1 MSESRVCSQCGQQNS
16 AERVNCQVCQSP
28 LILSGS
34 RDQSVADPDLRV
46 RCPFCAEEILAAAK
60 KCEHCG
66 EWLNGEMDPVATPVT
81 TPNQKPLPRS
91 EPTKSN
97 TVSAEDVQEPMGTL
111 GAYLVYFML
120 FMALVAWGVTSCD
133 EPGTRTDMVGPDTA
147 SVAATD
153 SAPPAGPSVSTLRS
167 GVVETTRGTF
177 TIPGQAWTDGRDL
190 EATPPLT
197 VESINVWDAALR
209 STVVCRVQHGQ
220 QVETLAAER
229 NNAEGRWYLK
239 IRRGSCEGWL
249 PEDWL
254 NKQRHPAVGDRV

>member
-1 MSESRVCSQCGQQNS
+1 MPPKAPASAQKTFPRNEPAKPKPVSAQKDEEPLSFAVFLGLFMGGLFAIFLVIGLTSQAIGLISE
-16 AERVNCQVCQSP
+16 P
-28 LILSGS
+28 
-34 RDQSVADPDLRV
+34 
-46 RCPFCAEEILAAAK
+46 K
-60 KCEHCG
+60 
-66 EWLNGEMDPVATPVT
+66 PVA
-81 TPNQKPLPRS
+81 NQAGIGTAPARVSETLAPSRSTPRS
-91 EPTKSN
+91 S
-97 TVSAEDVQEPMGTL
+97 
-111 GAYLVYFML
+111 
-120 FMALVAWGVTSCD
+120 
-133 EPGTRTDMVGPDTA
+133 
-147 SVAATD
+147 
-153 SAPPAGPSVSTLRS
+153 
-167 GVVETTRGTF
+167 VVETARGTF

-229 NNAEGRWYLK
+229 NNAEGRWYMK